1 MSNKGV
7 SMCFCSLEEHGG
19 IPWHARSNPQFAAER
34 PLSGTEIDTINDAV
48 KVDPVA
54 VFCAVL
60 PELHKRKI
68 SVEGVFS
75 YFTEPDGNSK
85 TGYTFRVNAHG
96 QVPVDIRKKVPH
108 SGRTFTKEERQLF
121 AEMVACNPD
130 VAVSDGMQIL
140 QQRGLITSAWYLAA
154 DETHSQ

>member
-7 SMCFCSLEEHGG
+7 SMCLCSLEENGG

-34 PLSGTEIDTINDAV
+34 PLSVMEIATINGAA

-75 YFTEPDGNSK
+75 YFLEPDGNSK
-85 TGYTFRVNAHG
+85 TGYTFRVNGHG
-96 QVPVDIRKKVPH
+96 QVPAAIRKKVPH
-108 SGRTFTKEERQLF
+108 SGRTFTKEERRLF
-121 AEMVACNPD
+121 DEMVACNPD
-130 VAVSDGMQIL
+130 VAASEGLRVL
-140 QQRGLITSAWYLAA
+140 QERGLITSAWYLAA
-154 DETHSQ
+154 DENNNQ

>member
-34 PLSGTEIDTINDAV
+34 PLSGMEIDTINDAV

-75 YFTEPDGNSK
+75 YFTEPDGNLK

-96 QVPVDIRKKVPH
+96 QVPVAVRKKVPY
-108 SGRTFTKEERQLF
+108 SGRIFTNEEHRVF
-121 AEMVACNPD
+121 DEMVASAPD
-130 VAVSDGMQIL
+130 RAISVGMHAL
-140 QQRGLITSAWYLAA
+140 QEKGLIISAWYLAA
-154 DETHSQ
+154 DETYNQ

>member
-7 SMCFCSLEEHGG
+7 SMCFCSLEEHGD

-96 QVPVDIRKKVPH
+96 QVPVAVRKKVPH
-108 SGRTFTKEERQLF
+108 SGRTFTNEEHRVF
-121 AEMVACNPD
+121 DEMVASAPD
-130 VAVSDGMQIL
+130 RAISAGMQAL
-140 QQRGLITSAWYLAA
+140 QEKGLIISAWYLAA
-154 DETHSQ
+154 DETHNQ

>member
-7 SMCFCSLEEHGG
+7 SMCFHSLGENGD
-19 IPWHARSNPQFAAER
+19 IPWYARSNPQFAAER
-34 PLSGTEIDTINDAV
+34 PLSGMEIATINEAA

-75 YFTEPDGNSK
+75 YFLEPDGNSK
-85 TGYTFRVNAHG
+85 TGYTFRVNGHG
-96 QVPVDIRKKVPH
+96 QVPVAIRKKVPH
-108 SGRTFTKEERQLF
+108 SGRTFTKEERRLF
-121 AEMVACNPD
+121 DEMVACNPD
-130 VAVSDGMQIL
+130 VAASEGLRVL
-140 QQRGLITSAWYLAA
+140 QEWGLITSAWYLAA
-154 DETHSQ
+154 DETHNQ